1 MRPEAKYFNLKFPDS
16 VQGWRKKWL
25 YVRDQKVGTQEYG
38 LAPFDLTK
46 EIVKRKSW
54 DAEATPEE
62 ISSTEHLMEK
72 IVELQSTP
80 QKELSGI
87 QILTQ
92 FLRIRVQPLQ
102 ARANP
107 MWTYSGPGDEMK
119 ISADLSVDEI
129 EKLAHRF
136 TKLTKKDSIPSEC
149 LVKPY
154 SSEHRLPKVCNFP
167 M

>member
-1 MRPEAKYFNLKFPDS
+1 M
-16 VQGWRKKWL
+16 
-25 YVRDQKVGTQEYG
+25 RDQKTGTQEYG

-62 ISSTEHLMEK
+62 ISSTEHLMQK
-72 IVELQSTP
+72 IVKLQSTP

-92 FLRIRVQPLQ
+92 FLQMRVQPLQ

-107 MWTYSGPGDEMK
+107 MWAYSGPGDEMK

-129 EKLAHRF
+129 EKLARHF
-136 TKLTKKDSIPSEC
+136 TKLTKKNSIPSEC

-154 SSEHRLPKVCNFP
+154 SSEHPLPKVCNCS

>member
-1 MRPEAKYFNLKFPDS
+1 MKN
-16 VQGWRKKWL
+16 
-25 YVRDQKVGTQEYG
+25 QKTGAQEYG

-46 EIVKRKSW
+46 EIVKRRSW
-54 DAEATPEE
+54 DAEATPNE
-62 ISSTEHLMEK
+62 ITSTEHLMEK

-80 QKELSGI
+80 KKELSGI
-87 QILTQ
+87 QILTH
-92 FLRIRVQPLQ
+92 FLRLRVQPLQ

-129 EKLAHRF
+129 EKLARRF
-136 TKLTKKDSIPSEC
+136 TKLTKKDLIPSEC

-154 SSEHRLPKVCNFP
+154 SAEHRLPKVCTSPVYFSLFFLFIG
-167 M
+167 